1 MKQCSIARAN
11 DPVPLSDGIEGTPW
25 AAASAIGI
33 NEFPWNT
40 TDSEQST
47 VVRPLYDEETLY
59 LQYLVEDKHS
69 YAQTTDLNGSVWKDS
84 CVEMFAII
92 EPQHRPYYMNLE
104 INCVGTLRL
113 GFGPDRHD
121 RELIT
126 VDQAEAIR
134 VETSIEGPTKE
145 ESPDDKGWWVAV
157 ALPFETLSV
166 FTGISISPSEGTIW
180 RGNFHR
186 LGGKT
191 NSQFA
196 VWNSIDTTEPDFHQ
210 PSEFGCFVFE

>member
-1 MKQCSIARAN
+1 MKQCSISRAD
-11 DPVPLSDGIEGTPW
+11 DPVPLSDEIDGTPW
-25 AAASAIGI
+25 AAGSAVDI

-40 TDSEQST
+40 TDSEQSA
-47 VVRPLYDEETLY
+47 VVRPLYDDETLY
-59 LQYLVEDKHS
+59 LQYLVEDRHS
-69 YAQTTDLNGSVWKDS
+69 YAETTDLNGPVWEDS
-84 CVEMFAII
+84 CVEMFATI
-92 EPQHRPYYMNLE
+92 EPQRRPYY
-104 INCVGTLRL
+104 INFEVNSVGTFRL

-126 VDQAEAIR
+126 VEQAEEIQ

-145 ESPDDKGWWVAV
+145 ESLDDKEWWVAV
-157 ALPFETLSV
+157 GLPFETLSA
-166 FTGISISPSEGTIW
+166 FTGISVSPSERTVW

-196 VWNSIDTTEPDFHQ
+196 VWNPIDTTEPDFHR
-210 PSEFGCFVFE
+210 PSEFGHFVFG